1 MPVFNCEDYILESV
15 KSVINNSFRNFEII
29 IINDGSTDSSLD
41 LIKSVKD
48 DRIKIF
54 NKINSGLIE
63 TLNYGIKKCNS
74 EIIMRMDADDI
85 IDLHKINKQLKVFI
99 STDSIL
105 LGTQGYIID
114 KKGKVIGNINLPLN
128 NNEIK
133 RALNSIS
140 PSFIHPSIMFYKD
153 ALLKLGGYNK
163 FFKHAEDYEMFMR
176 IGKIGKLSNIKDRLI
191 YLRKHDNNISHQNA
205 NEQIENTLIAK
216 QFYNSNSKNKI
227 SEKNYLIY
235 KKKVKKSFLKKNYV
249 KIHAKIVKKEFLD
262 IKSNL
267 LFTLLLKL
275 FRRILKRII

>member
-1 MPVFNCEDYILESV
+1 
-15 KSVINNSFRNFEII
+15 
-29 IINDGSTDSSLD
+29 
-41 LIKSVKD
+41 
-48 DRIKIF
+48 
-54 NKINSGLIE
+54 
-63 TLNYGIKKCNS
+63 
-74 EIIMRMDADDI
+74 
-85 IDLHKINKQLKVFI
+85 
-99 STDSIL
+99 
-105 LGTQGYIID
+105 
-114 KKGKVIGNINLPLN
+114 
-128 NNEIK
+128 
-133 RALNSIS
+133 
-140 PSFIHPSIMFYKD
+140 
-153 ALLKLGGYNK
+153 
-163 FFKHAEDYEMFMR
+163 MR